1 MDRMNPLDLPEIIT
15 NVGRFLPLWKYSDN
29 LGFYDF
35 NPAILLSCT
44 LVNKTW
50 HDSLIPVIW
59 YVYNGYVMRPIPKN
73 VIVKNSRHFRIFF
86 YDRSFAGPF
95 ESCHLKSLVIS
106 WWDKELLPLVEANA
120 GSLVNLVW
128 KGSSSPSPTR
138 TALLPSPDY
147 GLLMRMAPTLEDLQL
162 SHWSLSGK
170 EFVAFLAACRHLRNL
185 GLAAVD
191 WTKPTSEDLSPS
203 VIPVSSA
210 SSTSQ
215 PLYPCTLHSP
225 TSPTS
230 PTPFPVDRRHQSQA
244 IQGLTDLRLDVSM
257 SKEGA
262 FVDLLRSCP
271 DLENFSLYSEN
282 AEDPRALIPILRDYC
297 PKLSGI
303 EYVSRFC
310 SVLGGRD
317 YLSDPE
323 YANLVLSARNLT
335 SLKIDIPWLDDGM
348 MKALLLQSHTLQ
360 SLSLRFY
367 ERRTTHPLRDAEN
380 ICSILLHCTELRHL
394 ALQFNP
400 YSLSKEETLK
410 LFERPWACDK
420 LRSLVL
426 TDVTMIVD
434 QVVQTVPNNLQGP
447 TLQPY
452 HWRLAS
458 AARPIP
464 SPGGDGNISIGW
476 RGSEQGAQHELSP
489 KQKLFEQVRKLPR
502 LITLTLNHVSYTSAS
517 LDTSSSDSSGNS
529 GSTGNS
535 SRQ

>member
-44 LVNKTW
+44 LVNRTW
-50 HDSLIPVIW
+50 RNALTPVIW
-59 YVYNGYVMRPIPKN
+59 YVYNGFVMRSIPKG

-95 ESCHLKSLVIS
+95 ESRHLKALVIS

-120 GSLVNLVW
+120 GSLVSLVW

-170 EFVAFLAACRHLRNL
+170 EFVDFLVACRHLKNL

-191 WTKPTSEDLSPS
+191 WTKSTPGDLQSS
-203 VIPVSSA
+203 VIPLSSSPA
-210 SSTSQ
+210 TPQ
-215 PLYPCTLHSP
+215 PPYPCGLR
-225 TSPTS
+225 SPTS
-230 PTPFPVDRRHQSQA
+230 PTPFSYAVDPRHHPQA

-257 SKEGA
+257 SKEDA

-282 AEDPRALIPILRDYC
+282 TEDPRALLPILRDHC

-317 YLSDPE
+317 YLSDAE
-323 YANLVLSARNLT
+323 YANLVLSARNLK
-335 SLKIDIPWLDDGM
+335 SLKIDIPCLDDAM
-348 MKALLLQSHTLQ
+348 TRALLLQSQALQ
-360 SLSLRFY
+360 SLSLRFH

-380 ICSILLHCTELRHL
+380 ICIVLQHCTELRHL
-394 ALQFNP
+394 TLQFNP
-400 YSLSKEETLK
+400 HSLGKEGTLK
-410 LFERPWACDK
+410 LFERPWACRNLK
-420 LRSLVL
+420 TLAL
-426 TDVTMIVD
+426 TEVTMIED
-434 QVVQTVPNNLQGP
+434 QAAQTIPNSPQGP
-447 TLQPY
+447 ALQPY

-464 SPGGDGNISIGW
+464 SPGGDSSSSTTSG
-476 RGSEQGAQHELSP
+476 GSEQDTRYGPSP

-502 LITLTLNHVSYTSAS
+502 LVTMSLNHVSYTSAS
-517 LDTSSSDSSGNS
+517 LDTSP
-529 GSTGNS
+529 
-535 SRQ
+535 

>member
-1 MDRMNPLDLPEIIT
+1 MDRMNPLDLPEIIA
-15 NVGRFLPLWKYSDN
+15 NVGRFLPLWKYSDS

-35 NPAILLSCT
+35 NPANLLSCT
-44 LVNKTW
+44 LVNRTW
-50 HDSLIPVIW
+50 HDALTPVIW
-59 YVYNGYVMRPIPKN
+59 YVYNGFVMRSIPKG

-95 ESCHLKSLVIS
+95 ESRHLKSLVIS

-120 GSLVNLVW
+120 GSLVSLVW

-147 GLLMRMAPTLEDLQL
+147 GLLMRMAPTLQDLQL

-170 EFVAFLAACRHLRNL
+170 EFLAFLDACRHLRNL

-191 WTKPTSEDLSPS
+191 WSKSPPQDFQSSVVPLSHS
-203 VIPVSSA
+203 T
-210 SSTSQ
+210 STSQ
-215 PLYPCTLHSP
+215 PSYPRELRSP
-225 TSPTS
+225 TSPK
-230 PTPFPVDRRHQSQA
+230 PFFHAVDRHHHPLV
-244 IQGLTDLRLDVSM
+244 IHGLTDLRLDVSM
-257 SKEGA
+257 SKEDA
-262 FVDLLRSCP
+262 FVDLLQSCP
-271 DLENFSLYSEN
+271 DLETFSLYSEN
-282 AEDPRALIPILRDYC
+282 AEDPRALFPILRDYC

-317 YLSDPE
+317 YLSDAE
-323 YANLVLSARNLT
+323 YANLVLSARNLK
-335 SLKIDIPWLDDGM
+335 SLKIDIPWLDDALAR
-348 MKALLLQSHTLQ
+348 ALLLQSQTLQ

-367 ERRTTHPLRDAEN
+367 ERRTTHLLRDAEN
-380 ICSILLHCTELRHL
+380 ICTILQHCTELRHL

-400 YSLSKEETLK
+400 HSLGKEGTLK
-410 LFERPWACDK
+410 LFENPWACRNLK
-420 LRSLVL
+420 TLAL

-434 QVVQTVPNNLQGP
+434 PVAQALPNTPHGP
-447 TLQPY
+447 ALQPY

-464 SPGGDGNISIGW
+464 SLAGNSSIITTAG
-476 RGSEQGAQHELSP
+476 GSEQGAGHEPSP

-502 LITLTLNHVSYTSAS
+502 LVTLSLNHVSYTSAS
-517 LDTSSSDSSGNS
+517 LDSSSGGSSDSSGN
-529 GSTGNS
+529 GNH
-535 SRQ
+535 Q

>member
-35 NPAILLSCT
+35 NPAILLSCS
-44 LVNKTW
+44 LVSRTW
-50 HDSLIPVIW
+50 HDALTPIIW
-59 YVYNGYVMRPIPKN
+59 YVYNGFVMRSIPKD

-95 ESCHLKSLVIS
+95 ESRHLKSLVIS

-120 GSLVNLVW
+120 GSLVTLVW

-170 EFVAFLAACRHLRNL
+170 EFVAFLVACRHLRNL

-191 WTKPTSEDLSPS
+191 WAKSTPEDRQSS
-203 VIPVSSA
+203 VISLPSSP
-210 SSTSQ
+210 STSQ
-215 PLYPCTLHSP
+215 PSYACSLRSP

-230 PTPFPVDRRHQSQA
+230 FTPPVDRGHHPQA

-257 SKEGA
+257 SKEDA

-282 AEDPRALIPILRDYC
+282 SEDARALLPILRDYC

-317 YLSDPE
+317 YLSDAE
-323 YANLVLSARNLT
+323 YANLVLSARSLK
-335 SLKIDIPWLDDGM
+335 SLKIDIPWLDDAM
-348 MKALLLQSHTLQ
+348 TRALLSQSQSLQ

-367 ERRTTHPLRDAEN
+367 ERRTTDPLRDAEN
-380 ICSILLHCTELRHL
+380 ICSILQHCTELRHL

-400 YSLSKEETLK
+400 HSLGKEGTLK
-410 LFERPWACDK
+410 LFERPWACRN
-420 LRSLVL
+420 LRTLVL
-426 TDVTMIVD
+426 TDVTMAVD
-434 QVVQTVPNNLQGP
+434 QTAQTLPNNSQGP
-447 TLQPY
+447 APQPY
-452 HWRLAS
+452 HGRLAS
-458 AARPIP
+458 TARPIP
-464 SPGGDGNISIGW
+464 APGSDSGITTGLG
-476 RGSEQGAQHELSP
+476 GSEQSAPYEPSP

-502 LITLTLNHVSYTSAS
+502 LITLSLNHVSYISAS
-517 LDTSSSDSSGNS
+517 LDANPNDLGNNS
-529 GSTGNS
+529 GDN
-535 SRQ
+535 